1 MSLFEQPIP
10 FNPDEFDIKK
20 YMDLNNIKTIT
31 YDEIL
36 QDVNKFKLSGVPLID
51 MICVKHF
58 GDFLNN
64 KFCCDKWQICPN
76 IILQIYTEL
85 NDKLPECNIQFKDI
99 ELYINKLRKDNAD
112 VQSIDVKIEIYMTDY
127 LRSLYWTDKSNEDKI
142 KKYFVSK
149 GIVNNIMKQIKLQYE
164 CDWNEIEQQFED
176 IQDILS
182 KNFDETEEDPKY
194 IAAESLLEKI
204 NNDAC
209 KYIDPIRNNIVDKI
223 KSEYQKNVI
232 IKSISEFN
240 NFQTIFNKLKNKFS
254 DEVEKVYQKVL
265 IDNKIDKHIQS
276 YILEMFVLEKSMHA
290 FNLSLDLTELT
301 LLSCSANLKTP

>member
-20 YMDLNNIKTIT
+20 YMDLNNINTIT
-31 YDEIL
+31 YEEIL
-36 QDVNKFKLSGVPLID
+36 EDVNKFKLSGSPLID
-51 MICVKHF
+51 MICVKNF
-58 GDFLNN
+58 GVFLNN

-76 IILQIYTEL
+76 IIAQIYTEF
-85 NDKLPECNIQFKDI
+85 NKQLPDCNIQYTDI
-99 ELYINKLRKDNAD
+99 EKHINKLRKDNAD
-112 VQSIDVKIEIYMTDY
+112 VQSIDVKMEIYMTDY
-127 LRSLYWTDKSNEDKI
+127 LRSLYWTEKSNEDKI

-176 IQDILS
+176 IQELLS
-182 KNFDETEEDPKY
+182 TSFDEIEEDPKY
-194 IAAESLLEKI
+194 NAAECLLEKI

-209 KYIDPIRNNIVDKI
+209 KYIDPIRDSIVEKI
-223 KSEYQKNVI
+223 KSAYQSHII

-240 NFQTIFNKLKNKFS
+240 EFNKVYKEYQKEFS
-254 DEVEKVYQKVL
+254 DKVEKVYQQVL
-265 IDNKIDKHIQS
+265 IDNKINKNIQQ
-276 YILEMFVLEKSMHA
+276 YMLELFVIEKSMHT

-301 LLSCSANLKTP
+301 LSQLS